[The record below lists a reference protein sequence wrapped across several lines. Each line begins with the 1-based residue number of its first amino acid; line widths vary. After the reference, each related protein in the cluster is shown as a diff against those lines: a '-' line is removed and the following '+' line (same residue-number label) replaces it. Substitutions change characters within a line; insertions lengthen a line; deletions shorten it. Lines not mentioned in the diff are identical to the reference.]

1 MKTKFQNVKLFWE
14 KIRKNWSNRF
24 LFIIRNEKNLS
35 DIFTLKLTPRGIF
48 VLGTTIF
55 LLIIM
60 LTAMLIAFT
69 PLRVY
74 VPGYTNPVEHHL
86 YRKMLTRI
94 DSIEKINVI
103 QRVYM
108 DNFYNVLNDIV
119 VFEEMNAQ
127 MEGLSEKRRKGDGG
141 TTAAEHKKTEQAQK
155 QVSDA
160 AEQLLIEITDRNIKT
175 HIPLSQHV
183 STPTFVFTM
192 PALGTVVNRFSIQD
206 RYLGITIENEKGTL
220 ITAIADGVVISTES
234 SEKEGNTLII
244 QHAGNMVSVYKNV
257 DKVFKN
263 AGTRVKSGDPIA
275 TMGNKGR
282 VSQRPYLHFE
292 MWYNGTPINPLNY
305 FVGN

>member
-1 MKTKFQNVKLFWE
+1 MKTKFQNIKLFWQ
-14 KIRKNWSNRF
+14 KLRKHWSNRF
-24 LFIIRNEKNLS
+24 HFIIRNEKNLS

-55 LLIIM
+55 LLIII

-86 YRKMLTRI
+86 YKKMLTRI
-94 DSIEKINVI
+94 DSIDKINAI
-103 QRVYM
+103 QSVYM

-127 MEGLSEKRRKGDGG
+127 VESSSEKRTKDSR
-141 TTAAEHKKTEQAQK
+141 KTEQAQK

-160 AEQLLIEITDRNIKT
+160 AEQLLIEITERNTKT

-206 RYLGITIENEKGTL
+206 RYFGITIENEKGTL
-220 ITAIADGVVISTES
+220 ITAIADGVVIRTES

-244 QHAGNMVSVYKNV
+244 QHAGNMVSIYKNV

-263 AGTRVKSGDPIA
+263 TGARVKSGDPIA
-275 TMGNKGR
+275 TMGNKGK